1 MARVILPFVPGVLH
15 YKQHAAIFG
24 DEKCII
30 NLIPINFEKKH
41 LEKNNLFQNFH
52 KKLFKKFPQV
62 QEIFEMN
69 KNKLKYGDVKIIQSE
84 SHK

>member
-1 MARVILPFVPGVLH
+1 MARVILPFVPGMLH

-30 NLIPINFEKKH
+30 NLIPINFEKKY

-52 KKLFKKFPQV
+52 KNLFKKFP
-62 QEIFEMN
+62 
-69 KNKLKYGDVKIIQSE
+69 
-84 SHK
+84 